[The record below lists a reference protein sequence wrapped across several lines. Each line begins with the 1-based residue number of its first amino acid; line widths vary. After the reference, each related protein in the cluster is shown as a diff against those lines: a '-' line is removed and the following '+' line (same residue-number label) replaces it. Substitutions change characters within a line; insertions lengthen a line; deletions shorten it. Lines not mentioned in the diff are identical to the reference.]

1 MCKKFYATYKPTRN
15 KLLEIAVFGHSREI
29 AMFDTEQER
38 DKWVNEQ
45 NNVFQRRALTT
56 TYAVRKI
63 RETKNKVL
71 INDIINP
78 DIKWYLL
85 GVI

>member
-1 MCKKFYATYKPTRN
+1 
-15 KLLEIAVFGHSREI
+15 
-29 AMFDTEQER
+29 MFDTEQER